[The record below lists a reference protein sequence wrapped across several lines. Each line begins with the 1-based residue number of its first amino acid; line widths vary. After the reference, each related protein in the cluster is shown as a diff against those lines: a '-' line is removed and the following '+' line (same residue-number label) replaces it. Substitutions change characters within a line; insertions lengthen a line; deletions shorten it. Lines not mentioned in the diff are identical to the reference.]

1 MWPMALYS
9 ADTAFLGMV
18 HFQTLRSATL
28 LAFVGKC
35 NFASPWLA
43 CFALSKF
50 LVDPLLHVVLSILRS
65 IKRLFT
71 LCKDT
76 AYRIIHLAVGFGG
89 SPPYGPASTSKRYLN
104 ILGWDIHP
112 DATLVGPDYFSVS
125 LMTPS
130 KKSA

>member
-1 MWPMALYS
+1 
-9 ADTAFLGMV
+9 
-18 HFQTLRSATL
+18 
-28 LAFVGKC
+28 
-35 NFASPWLA
+35 
-43 CFALSKF
+43 LSKF

-76 AYRIIHLAVGFGG
+76 AYRIIHLAVGFDG
-89 SPPYGPASTSKRYLN
+89 SRPYGPASTFKRYLN

-125 LMTPS
+125 LLMTPS